1 MKAIKFFRPYR
12 LRYNARLTAIGT
24 LAVVGLLALSGE
36 PAENDT
42 HYALTALLQL
52 LTLLGSFSAAAWLY
66 FRWGFPEL
74 KKRIENIN
82 KARHNE

>member
-1 MKAIKFFRPYR
+1 MLRIKRPYR

-36 PAENDT
+36 PAENCE
-42 HYALTALLQL
+42 HYALTMAVQL
-52 LTLLGSFSAAAWLY
+52 LTLLGSVTAAAWLY

-82 KARHNE
+82 KARRNE